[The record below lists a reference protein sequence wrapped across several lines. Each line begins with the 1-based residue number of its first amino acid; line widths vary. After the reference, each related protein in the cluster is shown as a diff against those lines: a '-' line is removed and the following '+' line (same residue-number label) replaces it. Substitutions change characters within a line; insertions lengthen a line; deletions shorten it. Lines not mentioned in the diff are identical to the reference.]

1 MVAGFTR
8 LERVLWAS
16 ALLLAGSA
24 AVVLAWRVRQ
34 GDGAWLVSCA
44 IPGDPPESGPVPLP
58 ACRSSTRERDPW
70 LAPGAHGTGLEAL
83 AGLSPDRE
91 QHRWSWTDVN
101 TVPIVRWDGDVRVVQ
116 PGAQPRA
123 LTVAAGID
131 LARAT
136 AMERAFGYRIDR
148 AVIRYRDDA
157 ELVAK
162 RSSLDRV
169 LADHGVLRRRTGDGD
184 VLSPDYQWM
193 ISASIEDVRPLAKAI
208 LAEARARGARGLRD
222 EFGAFTSFVQGLR
235 YGESPEVGD
244 GKHRFGLSM
253 PLWAL
258 ATGTG
263 DCDTRAVLLA
273 ALTRSIRLCE
283 VHLVRDADHQHML
296 AAAEIPVL
304 AGDRFVRSQGRTLVL
319 VETTDE
325 WPIGCV
331 ASRTRGE
338 RLQTLFLADA
348 GARPALSAGAAS
360 TGRQSPQPIARNAP
374 RPAPAPRTSARSMP
388 GR

>member
-1 MVAGFTR
+1 MFQISAVALDPAALQRTLADARAGACVTFEGWVR
-8 LERVLWAS
+8 NRNEGQAVHSLEYEAY
-16 ALLLAGSA
+16 
-24 AVVLAWRVRQ
+24 
-34 GDGAWLVSCA
+34 
-44 IPGDPPESGPVPLP
+44 VPL
-58 ACRSSTRERDPW
+58 
-70 LAPGAHGTGLEAL
+70 
-83 AGLSPDRE
+83 
-91 QHRWSWTDVN
+91 
-101 TVPIVRWDGDVRVVQ
+101 
-116 PGAQPRA
+116 
-123 LTVAAGID
+123 
-131 LARAT
+131 
-136 AMERAFGYRIDR
+136 
-148 AVIRYRDDA
+148 A
-157 ELVAK
+157 ESEGEK
-162 RSSLDRV
+162 
-169 LADHGVLRRRTGDGD
+169 
-184 VLSPDYQWM
+184 
-193 ISASIEDVRPLAKAI
+193 I